1 MELFKKLFGI
11 EAETVQE
18 TCIVMPFVTKGIL
31 REFNIKKL
39 SRGRLYSSGN
49 GKICTVFHTRVG
61 GVFTGD
67 AILYLS
73 ETPCREIYFLGTCG
87 LLQRTPG
94 LKIGSIVSPSR
105 CYAQESF
112 TSLLSDPASPGILTT
127 PDSIL
132 YRVLINSGG
141 KGEIKEVIGI
151 SSGSLKMQPEKR
163 EEWQERGVQVVDL
176 ESAAFFAAA
185 GHSGFSAA
193 ALMVVSDI
201 VEVRPWYQENT
212 RGFVSGS
219 LQRAAR
225 ILCEIITKK
234 QND

>member
-1 MELFKKLFGI
+1 
-11 EAETVQE
+11 
-18 TCIVMPFVTKGIL
+18 MPFVTKGIL
-31 REFNIKKL
+31 REFEIEAL

-49 GKICTVFHTRVG
+49 GEICTVFHTRLG

-67 AILYLS
+67 AVLYLS
-73 ETPCREIYFLGTCG
+73 ETPCRKLYFLGSCG
-87 LLQRTPG
+87 LLQRTQG
-94 LKIGSIVSPSR
+94 LKIGSIVSPSH

-112 TSLLSDPASPGILTT
+112 TSLLSNPASPGILTT

-163 EEWQERGVQVVDL
+163 GEWQKRGVQVVDL

-185 GHSGFSAA
+185 RHIELSAA

-201 VEVRPWYQENT
+201 VEVRPWYQENA
-212 RGFVSGS
+212 RGIISGS

-225 ILCEIITKK
+225 ILCEIISKK
-234 QND
+234 QSD